1 MADPLLWI
9 LVLVAGAAAAGGLY
23 SFRRLRARR
32 VAAVFHFNCPHC
44 GRRFGYR
51 AQQCGHP
58 GQCRHCGRRFTFPA
72 SPGAP
77 LAQGR

>member
-23 SFRRLRARR
+23 YFRRLRARK

-44 GRRFGYR
+44 RRRFGYR